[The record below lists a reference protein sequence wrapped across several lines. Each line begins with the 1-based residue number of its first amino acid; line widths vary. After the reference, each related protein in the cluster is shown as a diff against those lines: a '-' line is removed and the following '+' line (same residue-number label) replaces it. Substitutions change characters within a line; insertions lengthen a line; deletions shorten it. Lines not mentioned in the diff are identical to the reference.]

1 MLRKILLGSVSLI
14 ITVLLAQESPAS
26 LLLILNDISTPG
38 ADVVVLDDLASGA
51 VSDTGSWT
59 STIGDTSSDAGQVQ
73 FNGSVGSFNV
83 NVTTGLSSPTIGN
96 NTLQL
101 NSVSVSG
108 APGTLEL
115 WLIDT
120 DFVDNTWTFNTQFGG
135 TTTGAVSFASFVDA
149 DNREGSFDSEYVY
162 APGVALEYE
171 APYASDGVFSF
182 NESADNIVAGDD
194 SFSLALGV
202 LIEHDDAGDVTG
214 FSARLSQ
221 VPEPGA
227 LAVWS
232 VLAMGMLLPKRRR
245 KSNVIR

>member
-1 MLRKILLGSVSLI
+1 MLKKILLGSVSLI

-38 ADVVVLDDLASGA
+38 ADVVVLDDLAAGA
-51 VSDTGSWT
+51 ESDTGSWT
-59 STIGDTSSDAGQVQ
+59 STIGDTPNDAGQVQ
-73 FNGSVGSFNV
+73 FNGSVGSFDV

-101 NSVSVSG
+101 ASVNVSG

-135 TTTGAVSFASFVDA
+135 TTTGTVSFASFVDA
-149 DNREGSFDSEYVY
+149 DNEEGSFDHGYVF
-162 APGVALEYE
+162 APGDALEFE
-171 APYASDGVFSF
+171 SPFASNGAFNF
-182 NESADNIVAGDD
+182 NESSDNIVAGDD

-202 LIEHDDAGDVTG
+202 LIQHDDADDITG

-245 KSNVIR
+245 KSNVNR